1 MGPVGNGDLSTW
13 PVPNG
18 SGSTR
23 PFATVFPVVHTPTTS
38 TKDFKR

>member
-1 MGPVGNGDLSTW
+1 VGKGILSTF
-13 PVPNG
+13 PVPSG

-38 TKDFKR
+38 TKELKDD